1 MLIISDGDFLKVYKL
16 HCKWEDHALAAR
28 FLPIRAFFF
37 LFGRFFS
44 WKKIS
49 LLEAT
54 LASRFE
60 SSFNNFFFVCFAR
73 KAGEERNN
81 WYKNLMRMS
90 KKKQSFGVWI
100 FMLIP
105 TVLCI
110 SFCTW
115 LSHFFGFLKP
125 LQRIVAGR
133 L

>member
-90 KKKQSFGVWI
+90 KKTEFWCLDFYVYSHRFV
-100 FMLIP
+100 
-105 TVLCI
+105 
-110 SFCTW
+110 
-115 LSHFFGFLKP
+115 HFFLHLTLSLFRLLK
-125 LQRIVAGR
+125 ASSKNCCW
-133 L
+133 